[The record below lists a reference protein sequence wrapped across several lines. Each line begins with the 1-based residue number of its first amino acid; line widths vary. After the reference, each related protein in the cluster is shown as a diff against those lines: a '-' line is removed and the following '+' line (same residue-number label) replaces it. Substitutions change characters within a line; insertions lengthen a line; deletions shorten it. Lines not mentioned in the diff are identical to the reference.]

1 MKDIIAEGAKPEV
14 LILSIEYPPK
24 AGAGTHVFELANGLV
39 QAGWNVSVLAPTSGE
54 QVTRTNSRVKEI
66 LVRPSAATCASA
78 AHLSRVQG
86 VLAVNDDLI
95 EQGGKFLDQQAARP
109 ALIHCHDW
117 YVYPAAKALSQR
129 FAIPVVGTAHS
140 TSEPIVRWWGQLP
153 DAEVVQQEKALYCN
167 ADALITVSHSMGQ
180 IIQKA
185 HNLPAGRISIVHNG
199 LDVAPFMNPLAKGEA
214 LAKMR
219 QTVAASDEKIIL
231 YAGRLTP
238 QKGISALFA
247 SASRVIKEM
256 PRAKYLIAG
265 EADSLESAGMLKSLT
280 AAHPDLRGSMKL
292 LGRLSRKQLAL
303 LYQVV
308 DLAVVPSIYE
318 PFGYAAIEAM
328 AAGVPVIATTGGGF
342 LEIIE
347 HGKTGLLVSVRE
359 NGDGAHTVDLDEL
372 IAAQLRLLGDA
383 VSARELG
390 RAGQQ
395 HAVTTFNVERMVQS
409 TVAVYQRT
417 IQRRYSQW
425 QKA

>member
-1 MKDIIAEGAKPEV
+1 
-14 LILSIEYPPK
+14 
-24 AGAGTHVFELANGLV
+24 
-39 QAGWNVSVLAPTSGE
+39 
-54 QVTRTNSRVKEI
+54 
-66 LVRPSAATCASA
+66 
-78 AHLSRVQG
+78 
-86 VLAVNDDLI
+86 
-95 EQGGKFLDQQAARP
+95 
-109 ALIHCHDW
+109 
-117 YVYPAAKALSQR
+117 LSQR
-129 FAIPVVGTAHS
+129 FAIPLVGTAHS
-140 TSEPIVRWWGQLP
+140 TSEPIVRWWGQVP
-153 DAEVVQQEKALYCN
+153 DAEVVQQEKALYGN
-167 ADALITVSHSMGQ
+167 ADSLITVSHSMGR
-180 IIQKA
+180 IIRTA
-185 HNLPAGRISIVHNG
+185 HNLPADRISIVHNG
-199 LDVAPFMNPLAKGEA
+199 LNVAPFMNPPIKGEA

-265 EADSLESAGMLKSLT
+265 EADSLESAKMLKSLT
-280 AAHPDLRGSMKL
+280 EQYPDLRGGMKL
-292 LGRLSRKQLAL
+292 LGRLSRRQLAL
-303 LYQVV
+303 LYQVA

-347 HGKTGLLVSVRE
+347 HGKTGLLVNVSE
-359 NGDGAHTVDLDEL
+359 NGDGARAVDLDEL
-372 IAAQLRLLGDA
+372 IAAQLRLLGDE
-383 VSARELG
+383 VGARELG

-395 HAVTTFNVERMVQS
+395 HAVTTFNVERMVRS

-417 IQRRYSQW
+417 IQPRYSQW